1 MSRLDRAVEL
11 VRQQV
16 ADGRQRG
23 AQLYISL
30 KGDTLLDVGIG
41 TTQTGAPLTPHHL
54 LPWLGCT
61 RLLGTV
67 AVMQLWE
74 RGRLGLD
81 DPVNRYLS
89 GWEGGKQT
97 CTVRHLLT
105 HLGGFATIDTSECDE
120 TDPHVLVELIA
131 AAPADSPPGTRAT
144 YHRSAAWRVLA
155 EIVTRIDGR
164 PFPRYL
170 REEIWDRIGMEATYL
185 GLDEADRGRL
195 EEWVVPLERVG
206 PTRSGWRGTA
216 GLPPVQVGVH
226 GEHAKLHRIDPDLGA
241 RGPAHD
247 LGRLLEALLADA
259 GSVLRERGTV
269 TAMTAA
275 QRVGLR
281 DAAFGGNRLPWGL
294 GVMVAG
300 GFAGTV
306 GHRAFGHDGLPG
318 GRALCDPDEG
328 LVLVFLPTGVAG
340 PDDDAGRLAAV
351 TDAVYDAVAPRPSA
365 AWLTNAPEDVALRG

>member
-41 TTQTGAPLTPHHL
+41 TTPTGAPLTPHHL

-67 AVMQLWE
+67 AVLQLWE
-74 RGRLGLD
+74 RGRLELD
-81 DPVNRYLS
+81 DPVNRYVPNWD
-89 GWEGGKQT
+89 GTKQT
-97 CTVRHLLT
+97 CTIRHLLT
-105 HLGGFATIDTSECDE
+105 HLGGFPSVETSEGDE
-120 TDPHVLVELIA
+120 TDPRLLLDRIA
-131 AAPADSPPGTRAT
+131 LAEADAPPGTRAV

-155 EIVTRIDGR
+155 AVVGGIDGR
-164 PFPRYL
+164 AFPRYL
-170 REEIWDRIGMEATYL
+170 REEIWDRVGMEATYL
-185 GLDEADRGRL
+185 GLDDADRDRL
-195 EEWVVPLERVG
+195 EEWMVPLERVG
-206 PTRSGWRGTA
+206 PTRDGWRGRA
-216 GLPPVQVGVH
+216 GVPPLQVGAH
-226 GEHAKLHRIDPDLGA
+226 GARAALHRVDPDLGA

-247 LGRLLEALLADA
+247 LGRLLETIMGGGGAI
-259 GSVLRERGTV
+259 LRERGTV
-269 TAMTAA
+269 PAMIAA
-275 QRVGLR
+275 HRVGLR
-281 DAAFGGNRLPWGL
+281 DAAFGGARLPWGL

-328 LVLVFLPTGVAG
+328 LVLVFLPSGVSG
-340 PDDDAGRLAAV
+340 PDDDAERLASV

-365 AWLTNAPEDVALRG
+365 PWLTNAPEDVALRG

>member
-16 ADGRQRG
+16 ADGHQRG

-67 AVMQLWE
+67 AVLQLWE
-74 RGRLGLD
+74 RGRLELD
-81 DPVNRYLS
+81 DHVNRYLS
-89 GWEGGKQT
+89 GWEGGKQA

-105 HLGGFATIDTSECDE
+105 HLGGFATVDTSECAE
-120 TDPHVLVELIA
+120 TDPRTLLELIGDA
-131 AAPADSPPGTRAT
+131 QADSAPGTRAT

-155 EIVTRIDGR
+155 EIVTQIDGR
-164 PFPRYL
+164 PIQRYL
-170 REEIWDRIGMEATYL
+170 REEVWDRIGMEATYL
-185 GLDEADRGRL
+185 GLEEGERERL

-206 PTRSGWRGTA
+206 ATRSGWRGTA
-216 GLPPVQVGVH
+216 GLPAVQVGVH
-226 GEHAKLHRIDPDLGA
+226 GEGAQLHRIDPDLGA

-247 LGRLLEALLADA
+247 LGRLLEALLA
-259 GSVLRERGTV
+259 GGGGLLRERGTV
-269 TAMTAA
+269 EAMTAA

-300 GFAGTV
+300 AFAGTV

-328 LVLVFLPTGVAG
+328 LVLVFLPTGIAG
-340 PDDDAGRLAAV
+340 PDDDARRLAAV
-351 TDAVYDAVAPRPSA
+351 TDAVYDAVAPRPTA